1 MIVLAELQPYDP
13 VAATRKTLRAT
24 NANDSS
30 VTGLNSVAWQPAITS
45 KPVQVAIALF
55 KGDFDGKASASGGTL
70 DINIAKFERAD
81 LEPNVRR
88 FNWSAAPVKLYAG
101 TLGQAWPWTQFA
113 ELVVDSFTAAA
124 NTVSLRLK
132 VNEEPF
138 AANVL
143 TATYAGT
150 GGVEGPVDLK
160 GKPKP
165 FLLGRCSNVEPV
177 LIDAVNNVYQV
188 HGYGT
193 IEAVTKL
200 YERGSEFPA
209 ASGDHADYAA
219 LVAATIAN
227 GAWATCKASGLIRL
241 GAPAY
246 GVITADVDGDKAG
259 GTWRRKPGEIMLR
272 LMDNAGVTSGLIE
285 TSAFTGLDTA
295 LTTLLTND
303 GRMGIYLTDQE
314 SVLDVVSRIAAPCN
328 AQCGVSLLG
337 KIFVVRVAV
346 GSPTMTLDAQQRQ
359 LPRVTSSTEQSTSP
373 PYSFMEMGYDRSW
386 RVHTE
391 DEIALNSDAGVPRIE
406 APAGRNFT
414 ANYTGTL
421 DAEQLPAT
429 FQFKRFKGADD
440 VSTTTTWTID
450 AQTGISGGTVTIS
463 NGVAT
468 IPTGCS
474 IATNALIKVKST
486 RDALDLYATVALTRT
501 DGPAPSGGGGGGTT
515 VSDSTFNSVTG
526 TTKIDLSDEMTVK
539 TGSAGTI
546 TFSGALDI
554 NAAPSYP
561 TGMFGARLRWRYK
574 PVGGSYSDVGAGD
587 ISEAFGC
594 YVWHDGDIFSYFS
607 EPGAIDA
614 AASITGLF
622 ADTDYVVKLT
632 GGRDASSPTK
642 TVGFGGAVY
651 AVGS

>member
-1 MIVLAELQPYDP
+1 MIVIAELQPYDP
-13 VAATRKTLRAT
+13 VSATRKTLRASQ
-24 NANDSS
+24 ANDAR
-30 VTGLNSVAWQPAITS
+30 VNGLNGVAWQPAITA
-45 KPVQVAIALF
+45 KPVQVAISLF
-55 KGDFDGKASASGGTL
+55 KGDFDGKASASAGTL
-70 DINIAKFERAD
+70 DINIAKFERSD

-88 FNWSAAPVKLYAG
+88 FNWSAAPVKMYAG
-101 TLGQAWPWTQFA
+101 TLGQAWPWSQFA
-113 ELVVDSFTAAA
+113 ELVVDSFTATG

-209 ASGDHADYAA
+209 ATGDHADYAA

-501 DGPAPSGGGGGGTT
+501 DRK
-515 VSDSTFNSVTG
+515 SV
-526 TTKIDLSDEMTVK
+526 V
-539 TGSAGTI
+539 
-546 TFSGALDI
+546 
-554 NAAPSYP
+554 
-561 TGMFGARLRWRYK
+561 
-574 PVGGSYSDVGAGD
+574 
-587 ISEAFGC
+587 
-594 YVWHDGDIFSYFS
+594 
-607 EPGAIDA
+607 
-614 AASITGLF
+614 
-622 ADTDYVVKLT
+622 
-632 GGRDASSPTK
+632 
-642 TVGFGGAVY
+642 
-651 AVGS
+651 

>member
-1 MIVLAELQPYDP
+1 MIVIAELQPYDP
-13 VAATRKTLRAT
+13 VSATRKTLRASQ
-24 NANDSS
+24 ANDAR
-30 VTGLNSVAWQPAITS
+30 VNGLNGVAWQPAITA

-70 DINIAKFERAD
+70 DINIAKFERGD

-113 ELVVDSFTAAA
+113 ELVVDSFTAVG

-193 IEAVTKL
+193 IEAVSKL

-209 ASGDHADYAA
+209 VTGDHANYTA

-246 GVITADVDGDKAG
+246 GVITADVDGDKPDG
-259 GTWRRKPGEIMLR
+259 IWRRKPGEIMLR
-272 LMDNAGVTSGLIE
+272 LLSNAGVSSGLIE
-285 TSAFTGLDTA
+285 TAAFTGLDAA
-295 LTTLLTND
+295 LASLPNL

-421 DAEQLPAT
+421 GAEQLPAT
-429 FQFKRFKGADD
+429 FQFKRFKGADN

-450 AQTGISGGTVTIS
+450 AQTGISGGTVTVS

-501 DGPAPSGGGGGGTT
+501 DAPAPSGGGGGGTT
-515 VSDSTFNSVTG
+515 VSDSTFNNVT
-526 TTKIDLSDEMTVK
+526 TTGMVDISDEMTVK

-546 TFSGALDI
+546 TFSGVLAI
-554 NAAPSYP
+554 NAAAAAP
-561 TGMFGARLRWRYK
+561 TGTFNAEMRWQYK
-574 PVGGSYSDVGAGD
+574 PVGGIYSDVGASNIADTYGCFVRYD
-587 ISEAFGC
+587 TEAFS
-594 YVWHDGDIFSYFS
+594 HFS
-607 EPGAIDA
+607 EPGSINA
-614 AASITGLF
+614 AASITGLS
-622 ADTDYVVKLT
+622 ANTDYVVKLRAQRT
-632 GGRDASSPTK
+632 TSSPTK
-642 TVGFGGAVY
+642 IVGFGGTVY
-651 AVGS
+651 AAGS